1 MLTEDVFDALD
12 LQESLQTAY
21 TGGTVFHAF
30 LGEAIENWQTCRDL
44 VKTIANNYRIPYYTI
59 SPTFSVCPIHGYLKG
74 EHFICPH
81 CKVEKE
87 AVLRERIADLEKERV
102 ETLNARRLEKAG

>member
-74 EHFICPH
+74 EHFICPR

-102 ETLNARRLEKAG
+102 EALNVRRLEKAG